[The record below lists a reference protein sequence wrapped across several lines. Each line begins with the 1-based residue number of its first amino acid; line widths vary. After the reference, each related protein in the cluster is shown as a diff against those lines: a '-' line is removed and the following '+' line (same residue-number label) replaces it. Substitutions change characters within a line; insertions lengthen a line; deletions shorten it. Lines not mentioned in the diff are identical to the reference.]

1 MKFTEEKKCLLV
13 SHHPL
18 AAPVAGR
25 REARVPGAA
34 HGLQLVCRAAGPG
47 EEGHRLDQVLL
58 PALCSLHQ
66 LFPAGGWLTARP
78 TRSQK
83 SYCEMLLLTAIHFH
97 AGQLSAVADLVC
109 QTTGIKM
116 TVRTNGMARIK
127 RITIITE
134 IFTESV
140 VAAHAIKVIVMR
152 LWCLWSSYSNG
163 PF

>member
-1 MKFTEEKKCLLV
+1 MRLV
-13 SHHPL
+13 SLGLLMACNSFVGQPDL
-18 AAPVAGR
+18 ER
-25 REARVPGAA
+25 RATDWIRYCS
-34 HGLQLVCRAAGPG
+34 L
-47 EEGHRLDQVLL
+47 
-58 PALCSLHQ
+58 LCSLHQ